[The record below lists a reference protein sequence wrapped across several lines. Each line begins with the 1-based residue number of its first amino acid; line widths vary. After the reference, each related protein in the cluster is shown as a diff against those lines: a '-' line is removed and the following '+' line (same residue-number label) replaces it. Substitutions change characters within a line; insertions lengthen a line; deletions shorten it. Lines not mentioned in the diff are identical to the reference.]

1 MCNINMVLK
10 QHLGPINQYFVGS
23 NFLFIKVPLAF
34 ANFLQ
39 KVFRKK
45 DHEISFKIL
54 LKICE
59 NEGQILTIF
68 THYFC
73 TILYVIKIQ
82 LTCGAC

>member
-39 KVFRKK
+39 KVF
-45 DHEISFKIL
+45 
-54 LKICE
+54 
-59 NEGQILTIF
+59 
-68 THYFC
+68 
-73 TILYVIKIQ
+73 
-82 LTCGAC
+82 